1 MNYAQIK
8 PLDIANGDG
17 IRVSLF
23 VSGCTHRCRGCFNAA
38 AWDFSCGSPYTR
50 EVEDRIV
57 GLLEPSYVAGLSL
70 LGGEPFE
77 PRNQEALLPLVR
89 RVRGMSGKDIWAYT
103 GYDYAPDLLPGGRA
117 HCGCTDEIL
126 DSLEVLVD
134 GRFVEALKD
143 ISLRFRGSSNQRI
156 LDMRA
161 LHGASCGRPSLKKAA
176 SL

>member
-8 PLDIANGDG
+8 PLDIANGEG

-23 VSGCTHRCRGCFNAA
+23 VSGCTHRCKGCFNAET
-38 AWDFSCGSPYTR
+38 WDFSYGNPYTR

-57 GLLEPSYVAGLSL
+57 ELLEPAHVTGLSL

-77 PRNQEALLPLVR
+77 PCNQEALLPLVR
-89 RVRGMSGKDIWAYT
+89 RVRDMPGKNIWAYT

-117 HCGCTDEIL
+117 HCRCTDEIL

-161 LHGASCGRPSLKKAA
+161 LRGGICGQSPLKKAA

>member
-8 PLDIANGDG
+8 PLDIANGEG

-23 VSGCTHRCRGCFNAA
+23 VSGCTHRCKGCFNAET
-38 AWDFSCGSPYTR
+38 WDFSYGNPYTR

-57 GLLEPSYVAGLSL
+57 KLLEPAHVTGLSL

-89 RVRGMSGKDIWAYT
+89 RVRDMPGKNIWAYT
-103 GYDYAPDLLPGGRA
+103 GYDYAPDLLSGGRA
-117 HCGCTDEIL
+117 HCRCTDEIL

-161 LHGASCGRPSLKKAA
+161 LRGGICGQSPLKKAA